1 MVGCGSTLGNLLRF
15 ADTVERSFR
24 FNVEVIADTVF
35 LVRKEN
41 SPTELIPDVHGYGH
55 TFPEAYTSW
64 DADVI
69 GSVSHQRLITYDFG
83 GLRCLVRFESDGYLK
98 DKAVSESDRPTTA
111 AGLATPSD
119 DADVSSLLQ
128 ATETISVSEVA
139 TASGADLKIKLA
151 GREIPQSAVFDLK
164 TRAAHKETN
173 MDMDEVYRRLWI
185 SQTPNSII
193 AYHNSGQFNKISVQ
207 DVQLDIEEWEERHRR
222 LVHRFYTTLK
232 QLIDIAKQSRCRKVE
247 VRRIGAGP
255 LEIRKLIGGA
265 WSALSPDMKARW
277 TGNPVPED
285 EQEDKETVADAGED
299 EGVDLDDYLK
309 F

>member
-15 ADTVERSFR
+15 ADSVERSFR
-24 FNVEVIADTVF
+24 FNVEVIGNTVF

-41 SPTELIPDVHGYGH
+41 SPTELIPDVYGYGH

-83 GLRCLVRFESDGYLK
+83 GLKCLVRFESDGYLK
-98 DKAVSESDRPTTA
+98 DKAVSESDRPTV
-111 AGLATPSD
+111 ATGSATQSG
-119 DADVSSLLQ
+119 DAHVLSLLQ

-139 TASGADLKIKLA
+139 TARDADLKINLA

-164 TRAAHKETN
+164 TRAAHKETSMN
-173 MDMDEVYRRLWI
+173 MDEVYRCLWI
-185 SQTPNSII
+185 SQTPNFII
-193 AYHNSGQFNKISVQ
+193 AYHNWGQFNKISVQ
-207 DVQLDIEEWEERHRR
+207 DVQLDIEDWEERHRG
-222 LVHRFYTTLK
+222 LVHRFHRTLK
-232 QLIDIAKQSRCRKVE
+232 QLIDIAKHSGCRKVE
-247 VRRIGAGP
+247 VRCIGAGP
-255 LEIRKLIGGA
+255 LEIRKQIGGA

-277 TGNPVPED
+277 TGKPVPED
-285 EQEDKETVADAGED
+285 EQEDKETLAGAGES
-299 EGVDLDDYLK
+299 EGEDLDDYLK